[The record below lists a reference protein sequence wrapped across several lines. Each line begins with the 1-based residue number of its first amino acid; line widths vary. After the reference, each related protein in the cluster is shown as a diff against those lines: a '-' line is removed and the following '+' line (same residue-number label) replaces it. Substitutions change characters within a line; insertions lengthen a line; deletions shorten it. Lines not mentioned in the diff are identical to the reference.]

1 MCSYVESMVRR
12 KASPYCRRIRPRQ
25 RMHDVGPLCVTR
37 YCFTTPPSGASSR
50 LSLEAQCVA
59 RHACRWHASRL
70 SEVVPKPAKK
80 LHPLEVLHV
89 CHVEWQALDFLGAG
103 NAHTDHGAA
112 PLAWHLSCLTD
123 LFSTES
129 DCSRLYGI
137 YVRSALLPATSIW
150 STGQGRSLG
159 RLLRRHRGF
168 DCAPVGDRWRS
179 RGITS
184 WAAVWHGG
192 LVGRLCIC
200 SDV

>member
-1 MCSYVESMVRR
+1 MVRG
-12 KASPYCRRIRPRQ
+12 KTPPYCRRIRPRQ
-25 RMHDVGPLCVTR
+25 RTHDVGPLCVAR
-37 YCFTTPPSGASSR
+37 YCLATAPSGASGR
-50 LSLEAQCVA
+50 LSLEVQCVV

-70 SEVVPKPAKK
+70 SEVVLKCENK

-89 CHVEWQALDFLGAG
+89 HHAERHALEPLSTAG
-103 NAHTDHGAA
+103 NAHTDHGDS

-123 LFSTES
+123 LFSTEC
-129 DCSRLYGI
+129 DCYRLCGI

-168 DCAPVGDRWRS
+168 DCAPVGDRWRN

-184 WAAVWHGG
+184 WAAVWH
-192 LVGRLCIC
+192 VGRLCIC